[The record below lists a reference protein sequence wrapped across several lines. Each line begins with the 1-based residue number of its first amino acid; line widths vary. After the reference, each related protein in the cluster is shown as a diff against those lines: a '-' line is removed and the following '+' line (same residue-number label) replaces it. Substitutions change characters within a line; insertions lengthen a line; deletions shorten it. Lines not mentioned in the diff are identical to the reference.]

1 MIDHLSR
8 CSSCRTAVALASS
21 DVQEKPAERPLR
33 LPVLRFPAAMRWASA
48 TAALATAV
56 GVGVLIHQQ
65 QSRSTP
71 ASHQAAANVV
81 STGATLQAPQPCGTA
96 GLGCEAA
103 APTPALAAT
112 NIHSASKQS
121 RTALARNAPMS
132 QAKEAMPRVSKSTAS
147 GGILSQAAAPLVP
160 EATMAQTPAAD
171 AFSSRQ
177 RRTATAQALDTT
189 ASASSPPAVVGSGS
203 GAGVAGG
210 MYPLNSAAPP
220 KTAEAIAQP
229 QLSAS
234 AGAVAAKRERA
245 SAFAGVVSGNLMKTP
260 IAHWSI
266 SSTGQLQRRNWD
278 DTLSVIEPAA
288 GAIFRAVAAQGIE
301 VWAGGS
307 QAAADRPAT
316 PVLFHSSDA
325 GTSWKQVTGP
335 WEGTVLRIQLG
346 SGGAVKVAT
355 EDGAWQ
361 TRDGGQSWT
370 AVPEG

>member
-1 MIDHLSR
+1 
-8 CSSCRTAVALASS
+8 
-21 DVQEKPAERPLR
+21 
-33 LPVLRFPAAMRWASA
+33 
-48 TAALATAV
+48 
-56 GVGVLIHQQ
+56 
-65 QSRSTP
+65 
-71 ASHQAAANVV
+71 
-81 STGATLQAPQPCGTA
+81 
-96 GLGCEAA
+96 
-103 APTPALAAT
+103 
-112 NIHSASKQS
+112 
-121 RTALARNAPMS
+121 MS

-307 QAAADRPAT
+307 QAAGSHSSRIPQPLDLAAPSRQVRAGAVTAAGAAAGNRETRGGGGNADRGGSA
-316 PVLFHSSDA
+316 HS
-325 GTSWKQVTGP
+325 
-335 WEGTVLRIQLG
+335 
-346 SGGAVKVAT
+346 
-355 EDGAWQ
+355 
-361 TRDGGQSWT
+361 
-370 AVPEG
+370 